1 MPELIIKYNDNRTLE
16 VLTDLSKYFDFEI
29 SRSSDIDKSDLS
41 VKKISF
47 IPGDKTMNSNELTTI
62 FTGKNIDPK
71 NLRKQAWSRS

>member
-29 SRSSDIDKSDLS
+29 SRSSDIDKSALS
-41 VKKISF
+41 VKQISF
-47 IPGDKTMNSNELTTI
+47 IPGDKTMNPNELTTI
-62 FTGKNIDPK
+62 FTGKNIDSK